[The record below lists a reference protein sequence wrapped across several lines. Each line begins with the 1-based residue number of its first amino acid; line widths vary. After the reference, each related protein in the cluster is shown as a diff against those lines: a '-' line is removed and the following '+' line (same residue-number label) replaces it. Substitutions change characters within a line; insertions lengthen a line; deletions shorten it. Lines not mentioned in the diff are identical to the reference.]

1 MVIIRIPLQYGKRM
15 LQVLTEAHRV
25 VRALG
30 DGEDVRRHLVPPLQP
45 VDADRALSVDGEAL
59 VRVHGNTEKA
69 RVSLK

>member
-1 MVIIRIPLQYGKRM
+1 
-15 LQVLTEAHRV
+15 
-25 VRALG
+25 
-30 DGEDVRRHLVPPLQP
+30 VRRHLVPPLQP